1 MRPPDFLGHKI
12 EHEVTTNP
20 FPRVI
25 FHFRK
30 PYNKNLYGALYK
42 IFMISMKYNTTL
54 SYYAKSAMREKK
66 GEKESC
72 FIRHKKH

>member
-1 MRPPDFLGHKI
+1 MEAPNFLGHKI
-12 EHEVTTNP
+12 EHKVAMNP

-30 PYNKNLYGALYK
+30 PYNDLYEARYK
-42 IFMISMKYNTTL
+42 MFMISMKYNTII

-66 GEKESC
+66 G
-72 FIRHKKH
+72 

>member
-1 MRPPDFLGHKI
+1 
-12 EHEVTTNP
+12 
-20 FPRVI
+20 
-25 FHFRK
+25 
-30 PYNKNLYGALYK
+30 
-42 IFMISMKYNTTL
+42 MISMKYNTTL